1 MVTALV
7 PIGAGVSGWSD
18 WSRESIDSYTA
29 AMTLIKQGDLDGAFE
44 LSARYWIV
52 GPTRDLARVDVKYK
66 QRAWQLYQDNFS
78 PELFHSQEE
87 LMDPPAI
94 KRLAEIKCPTMVVVG
109 DSDTEDI
116 RKLAQQLA
124 REIPGARLETVDNS
138 AHLPNLEHPAQFNQ
152 RLDSFLATLRK
163 KPAPT

>member
-1 MVTALV
+1 
-7 PIGAGVSGWSD
+7 
-18 WSRESIDSYTA
+18 
-29 AMTLIKQGDLDGAFE
+29 
-44 LSARYWIV
+44 
-52 GPTRDLARVDVKYK
+52 
-66 QRAWQLYQDNFS
+66 
-78 PELFHSQEE
+78 
-87 LMDPPAI
+87 MDPPAI

-109 DSDTEDI
+109 DSYTEDI